1 LVYRSLDWTG
11 SARIKGGTV
20 EYRNALLEKW
30 MEHPVILG
38 LSEAPDLAPEDMNR
52 LFNEPG
58 WGVNVRG
65 GLSRTASYLLL
76 SYDRIGI
83 AVRTEEGAPQRFIPW
98 SAVLFIQGTV
108 QDDAPH

>member
-1 LVYRSLDWTG
+1 LVNRSLDWTG
-11 SARIKGGTV
+11 SALIEGGTV

-38 LSEAPDLAPEDMNR
+38 LVEAPDLPPDAMDR
-52 LFNEPG
+52 LSDEPG
-58 WGVNVRG
+58 WGVNVSE

-76 SYDRIGI
+76 SYDRVGI
-83 AVRTEEGAPQRFIPW
+83 SVKTEERAPQRFIPW

-108 QDDAPH
+108 QDDAPD

>member
-1 LVYRSLDWTG
+1 LVNRSLDWTG
-11 SARIKGGTV
+11 SALIEGGTV

-38 LSEAPDLAPEDMNR
+38 LVEAPDLPPEQMDR
-52 LFNEPG
+52 LDTEPG
-58 WGVNVRG
+58 WGVDVSG
-65 GLSRTASYLLL
+65 GLSRTASYLIL

-83 AVRTEEGAPQRFIPW
+83 TVQTEEGAPQRFIPW

-108 QDDAPH
+108 RDHAPD